1 MQTKRLCF
9 AAEIKATEEGTIEG
23 YGSVFGDL
31 DSYYDIVAKGA
42 FKRTLKD
49 AKAAGRLPAMLWQHN
64 PDQPIGVWTDMYEDD
79 KGLVV
84 KGTLADTQ
92 LGREAHTLM
101 KMGALSGLSIG
112 YRTVKYKMDNDSGV
126 RTLQD
131 VDLLE
136 VSPVTFPALDSARLS
151 AVKSAEEIKTE
162 REFEEFL
169 RDAGFSRTVAKA
181 IVAGGYKAAF
191 PQRDADGG
199 LDDLVAALKR
209 NATILS
215 TSR

>member
-1 MQTKRLCF
+1 MDKKQLRF
-9 AAEIKATEEGTIEG
+9 AAEIKATEEGSIEG

-31 DSYYDIVAKGA
+31 DSYQDIVSKGA
-42 FKRTLKD
+42 FKRTL
-49 AKAAGRLPAMLWQHN
+49 LWQHN
-64 PDQPIGVWTDMYEDD
+64 TDQPIGVWTDMYEDD
-79 KGLVV
+79 RGLVV
-84 KGTLADTQ
+84 KGQLADTQ

-112 YRTVKYKMDNDSGV
+112 YRTVKYKMDNESGV

-131 VDLLE
+131 VDLFE
-136 VSPVTFPALDSARLS
+136 VSPVTFPALDSARVS
-151 AVKSAEEIKTE
+151 AVKSAEDIKTE

-215 TSR
+215 NSR

>member
-1 MQTKRLCF
+1 MQTKRMCF
-9 AAEIKATEEGTIEG
+9 IAEMKASEEGLIEG

-31 DSYYDIVAKGA
+31 DSYYDVVKKGA
-42 FKRTLKD
+42 FKRTLRE
-49 AKAAGRLPAMLWQHN
+49 AKAAGRMPAMLWQHN
-64 PDQPIGVWTDMYEDD
+64 PDQPIGVWTEMLEDD
-79 KGLVV
+79 RGLIV
-84 KGTLADTQ
+84 KGRLADTQ

-112 YRTVKYKMDNDSGV
+112 YRTVRYSMDSETGV
-126 RTLQD
+126 RTLED
-131 VDLLE
+131 VDLFE
-136 VSPVTFPALDSARLS
+136 VSPVTFPALDTARLS

-181 IVAGGYKAAF
+181 MVAGGYKAAF
-191 PQRDADGG
+191 PQRDAEGE
-199 LDDLVAALKR
+199 LDELAAALKR
-209 NATILS
+209 NAAIFS

>member
-1 MQTKRLCF
+1 MDKKQLRF

-31 DSYYDIVAKGA
+31 DSYADIVSKGA
-42 FKRTLKD
+42 FKRTLRESKS
-49 AKAAGRLPAMLWQHN
+49 AGRMPAMLWQHN
-64 PDQPIGVWTDMYEDD
+64 QDQPIGVWTDMYEDER
-79 KGLVV
+79 GLVV
-84 KGTLADTQ
+84 KGQLADTQ

-112 YRTVKYKMDNDSGV
+112 YRTVKYKMDNESGV

-131 VDLLE
+131 VDLFE
-136 VSPVTFPALDSARLS
+136 VSPVTFPALDSARVS
-151 AVKSAEEIKTE
+151 AVKSAEDIKTE

-215 TSR
+215 NSR

>member
-1 MQTKRLCF
+1 MDKKQLRF
-9 AAEIKATEEGTIEG
+9 AAEIKATEDGVIEG

-42 FKRTLKD
+42 FKRTLKE
-49 AKAAGRLPAMLWQHN
+49 AKSAGRMPAMLWQHN
-64 PDQPIGVWTDMYEDD
+64 SDQPIGVWTDMFEDD

-84 KGTLADTQ
+84 KGQLADTQ
-92 LGREAHTLM
+92 QGRDAHTLL

-112 YRTVKYKMDNDSGV
+112 YRTQKYKMDNESGI

-131 VDLLE
+131 VDLFE
-136 VSPVTFPALDSARLS
+136 VSPVTFPALDSARIS

-181 IVAGGYKAAF
+181 IVASGYKAAF
-191 PQRDADGG
+191 PQRDADGE
-199 LDDLVAALKR
+199 LDDLAAALKR

-215 TSR
+215 NSR